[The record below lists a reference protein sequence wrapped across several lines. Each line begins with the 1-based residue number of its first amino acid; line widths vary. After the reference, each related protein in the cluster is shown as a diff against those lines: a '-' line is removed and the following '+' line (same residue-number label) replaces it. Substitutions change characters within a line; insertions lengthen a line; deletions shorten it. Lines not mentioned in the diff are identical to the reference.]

1 MTLVF
6 EKKESKLEY
15 WFTILALLSLSGAL
29 LPLFGEQRLAQDSD
43 VNTGRMLTNTAIFLA
58 ASGIALYRWGVT
70 SVLLSRNLLVAA
82 LFLLPL
88 TSMVWS
94 ADPGVTFRRAT
105 AHLLTGFF
113 CIYIAGRMTPEE
125 LMRRLMLAF
134 LIGGVASIAYIGM
147 GMGVH
152 TGGSLGGAWK
162 GVYGQKN
169 ELGRIASLAIIV
181 ALFATPTNARERL
194 MRLATIGIFAI
205 MVVMCQSRTNW
216 LTLAVMLAVIP
227 LTNFLQDRRVAP
239 SLRLGLVVTAVV
251 TLVLGVAVGAPMILT
266 ASGRDMTFS
275 GRQTLWHG
283 VNNVIAAKYA
293 YLGAGYGAF
302 FTENGASYMVKPYI
316 AHWRGVPSHAHNGVI
331 NTRADMGIPG
341 LIVLAIFVIGLGSRL
356 LHKMMTDGNR
366 KAWPMFGAVFV
377 LFLINNFS
385 ESVAF
390 KHSDIAWILVLIA
403 YIYAAD
409 PLKAARRVPVV
420 RFAPRVGPQP
430 VFRRDP

>member
-1 MTLVF
+1 MSLVF
-6 EKKESKLEY
+6 EKKETRLEY

-43 VNTGRMLTNTAIFLA
+43 VNTGRMLTNTVIFLA

-70 SVLLSRNLLVAA
+70 SVLLSKNLLVVV

-88 TSMVWS
+88 VSMLWS
-94 ADPGVTFRRAT
+94 ADPDVTFRRAT

-113 CIYIAGRMTPEE
+113 CIYIAGRITPEE
-125 LMRRLMLAF
+125 LMRRLTLAF
-134 LIGGVASIAYIGM
+134 LIGGLASFVYIGM

-169 ELGRIASLAIIV
+169 ELGRIASLAIIISI
-181 ALFATPTNARERL
+181 FMTPTTARERL
-194 MRLATIGIFAI
+194 IRIATISVFAI

-227 LTNFLQDRRVAP
+227 LTGFLRDRRVAP
-239 SLRLGLVVTAVV
+239 SLRIGVVVTAVV
-251 TLVLGVAVGAPMILT
+251 VLVLGVAVGAPAILA

-275 GRQTLWHG
+275 GRETLWRG
-283 VNNVIAAKYA
+283 VNNVSQAEYP

-302 FTENGASYMVKPYI
+302 FTEKGAAYALKPFI
-316 AHWRGVPSHAHNGVI
+316 AHWRGVPNHAHNGVI

-341 LIVLAIFVIGLGSRL
+341 LIVLAMFVIGLGARL
-356 LHKMMTDGNR
+356 LHRMMTDGQR

-390 KHSDIAWILVLIA
+390 KHSDIAWILVLLA

-409 PLKAARRVPVV
+409 PLKGMRRLPVV
-420 RFAPRVGPQP
+420 RFARRGAADP
-430 VFRRDP
+430 V